1 MGGLRGEVG
10 SADGFCWR
18 IYKRTLIEEKHNLDF
33 QINDETYFA
42 SLGDGEWQVFVST
55 PTGAREI
62 PVYDDEADVE
72 DSLTLVE
79 DKRRR
84 KIVN

>member
-1 MGGLRGEVG
+1 
-10 SADGFCWR
+10 
-18 IYKRTLIEEKHNLDF
+18 LDF

-42 SLGDGEWQVFVST
+42 SLGEGEWEVFVAT
-55 PTGAREI
+55 PTGARTI
-62 PVYDDEADVE
+62 PVYDDGADSE
-72 DSLTLVE
+72 DSPVLVE

>member
-1 MGGLRGEVG
+1 
-10 SADGFCWR
+10 
-18 IYKRTLIEEKHNLDF
+18 LDF

-55 PTGAREI
+55 ATGARPV
-62 PVYDDEADVE
+62 PVYDDGADFGDAMV
-72 DSLTLVE
+72 LVE
-79 DKRRR
+79 DKLRR

>member
-1 MGGLRGEVG
+1 
-10 SADGFCWR
+10 
-18 IYKRTLIEEKHNLDF
+18 LDF

-42 SLGDGEWQVFVST
+42 SLGEGEWQVFVST
-55 PTGAREI
+55 ATGAREI
-62 PVYDDEADVE
+62 PVYDDGAEFE

>member
-1 MGGLRGEVG
+1 
-10 SADGFCWR
+10 
-18 IYKRTLIEEKHNLDF
+18 LDF

-42 SLGDGEWQVFVST
+42 SLGEGEWQVFVST

-62 PVYDDEADVE
+62 PVYADGAEVE
-72 DSLTLVE
+72 DSLALVE

>member
-1 MGGLRGEVG
+1 
-10 SADGFCWR
+10 
-18 IYKRTLIEEKHNLDF
+18 LDF

-42 SLGDGEWQVFVST
+42 SIGEGEWQVFVAT
-55 PTGAREI
+55 ETGARPI
-62 PVYDDEADVE
+62 PVYDDGTDSE
-72 DSLTLVE
+72 DSPVLVE

>member
-1 MGGLRGEVG
+1 
-10 SADGFCWR
+10 
-18 IYKRTLIEEKHNLDF
+18 LDF

-42 SLGDGEWQVFVST
+42 SIGEGEWEVFVAT
-55 PTGAREI
+55 PTGARTI
-62 PVYDDEADVE
+62 PVYDDGPDFE
-72 DSLTLVE
+72 DSPVLVE

>member
-1 MGGLRGEVG
+1 
-10 SADGFCWR
+10 
-18 IYKRTLIEEKHNLDF
+18 LDF

-42 SLGDGEWQVFVST
+42 SLGEGEWEVFVST
-55 PTGAREI
+55 PTGARQI
-62 PVYDDEADVE
+62 PVYDDGADLEE
-72 DSLTLVE
+72 DSPLLVE